1 MYEEMVKAVE
11 SLSSYEILKNEELT
25 DVSSR
30 GMLLRHKKSG
40 AHVALVINDDNNKTF
55 SIGFRTP
62 VEDSTGVP
70 HIIEHSVLCGSD
82 KYPVKDPFMELV
94 KGSLNTFL
102 NAMTY
107 GDRTLYPVASCN
119 DKDFENLMGV
129 YMDAVFHPLIYSR
142 PEIFRQ
148 EGIRFDIG
156 EKGELLYNGVVYNE
170 MKGAMSRPERVLY
183 QKGLEGLFPDTT
195 YGNNS
200 GGDPAV
206 IRTLTYD
213 KFLAFHKRYYHPSNS
228 YIALYGDFNVK
239 ERLEWMDENYLS
251 RYDAIDPDSEI
262 KKQDPARSNRNV
274 EDFYPL
280 GEKEDDKNKAYLS
293 INFIVGDE
301 TTAVENAACGIIL
314 DTLIG
319 KNGAPVWQAVMESG
333 ICEDFSCWMDT
344 DLRQPMVSMEA
355 KNADPVR
362 KEEFA
367 KIIKDALAKEIEKG
381 LNKKTIMALI
391 NRREFEYL
399 EADSASTPRG
409 IVFLLDMY
417 GKWIY

>member
-170 MKGAMSRPERVLY
+170 MKGAMSSPERVLY
-183 QKGLEGLFPDTT
+183 ERSLEGLFPDTT
-195 YGNNS
+195 YGFNS
-200 GGDPAV
+200 GGEPEV
-206 IRTLTYD
+206 IRTLTYE

-228 YIALYGDFNVK
+228 YIALYGDFDAK

-251 RYDAIDPDSEI
+251 QYDAIDPDSEI
-262 KKQDPARSNRNV
+262 KKQDPARSNK
-274 EDFYPL
+274 ELEFLYPL
-280 GEKEDDKNKAYLS
+280 GEKEDDKNKAYFA

-301 TTAVENAACGIIL
+301 TTAVENAASGIIL

-355 KNADPVR
+355 KNADPARRDELV
-362 KEEFA
+362 
-367 KIIKDALAKEIEKG
+367 KIIKDSLKAEIEKG
-381 LNKKTIMALI
+381 LNKKPSW
-391 NRREFEYL
+391 R
-399 EADSASTPRG
+399 
-409 IVFLLDMY
+409 
-417 GKWIY
+417 